1 MTLEPEIAF
10 DRKNSFIGW
19 GFEGHNLGNI
29 IRYSPNAF
37 LDDNADTTEIKIQYM
52 MMRTG
57 ADYEIVS
64 GRFSNPELNQGLR
77 RRTSVPPMDPE
88 SEIP

>member
-1 MTLEPEIAF
+1 MIPGNSPESIL
-10 DRKNSFIGW
+10 
-19 GFEGHNLGNI
+19 FEGHNLGNI

-37 LDDNADTTEIKIQYM
+37 LDDNADSTEIKIQYM

-64 GRFSNPELNQGLR
+64 GRFSRFLASFLLADTGPDLD
-77 RRTSVPPMDPE
+77 RTFKFFIRIWAS
-88 SEIP
+88 